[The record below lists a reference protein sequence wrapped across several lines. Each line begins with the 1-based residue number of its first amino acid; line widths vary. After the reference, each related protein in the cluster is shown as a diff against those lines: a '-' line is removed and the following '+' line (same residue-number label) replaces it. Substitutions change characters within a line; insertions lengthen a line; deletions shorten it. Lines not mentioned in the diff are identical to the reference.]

1 MMRKRFGLLLLLA
14 AVIAAPGMA
23 QTEKIFL
30 EGFEANDATMTG
42 GSVTSSMTEEVA
54 NEKVA
59 SIEGN
64 WALYVEYNAT
74 SSTNWSQAV
83 FTFPEPQDIKGVSE
97 IRYSMYFL
105 PGSTTNS
112 NGQVPVRM
120 HLPPDDCYS
129 FDYITPGQ
137 WYEVVLPI
145 DPYVSETGMS
155 PFTLFRMVISAGLV
169 GQGSFLLDN
178 IYALRPT
185 NPAKLEIVPLYGLNE
200 TNPGTT
206 TPLGWMKDQSA
217 NPPQLGAD
225 FIEPSEGSN
234 CMLIPVTQNYIS
246 AVKTINA
253 KKDIDWTRVRA
264 IYFDACVTSDFT
276 TWCVIRPN
284 IQSTSGGTTLPVQ
297 FRGIGGDKTWR
308 TLSFWL
314 DLGPHMASILGNG
327 DFAIGLHHDNGTDA
341 NVADAQDI
349 LVDNIR
355 VAMVSSF
362 CLAVRS
368 FAENTSFY
376 EGDIATANVDILL
389 TMKGEKSS
397 ATVTETLPEG
407 WTATNISHNGKL
419 ANGIITWTV
428 DVAPDAPLTLTY
440 TASSPKA
447 ISSPPVWSG
456 TVNGDDV
463 YGVENP
469 PYFSQYVKKTIVDA
483 PLLTNQVALD
493 GILSAGEYEGANTYK
508 FDHDTAN
515 GNTAPGVHLSGTV
528 YPADQENLSFSVFHD
543 TRYIYVAVDVVD
555 PNLSFEFN
563 DNQFWNADSPEIY
576 FDGNMTRS
584 NSIEGN
590 RYGCQL
596 TVVGDGRLAASNN
609 KYFPAMLDA
618 VGGGKYMLD
627 GRDGADQ
634 PIYWACG
641 AKVKDDQSGFV
652 VEYRVDKSVI
662 LEPATRTQVG
672 FEVMMNS
679 SDAQNPAVRTG
690 KWGWH
695 CSDPTGAPYEAY
707 NNESGW
713 TLMNLLDGG
722 TSVQDWSLF

>member
-1 MMRKRFGLLLLLA
+1 MQKKFVLAVILAVLA
-14 AVIAAPGMA
+14 ATPGMA

-30 EGFEANDATMTG
+30 EGFEANDAAMTG
-42 GSVTSSMTEEVA
+42 GSVTTSMTEEVA
-54 NEKVA
+54 VENVT

-74 SSTNWSQAV
+74 SSNNWSQAS
-83 FTFPEPQDIKGVSE
+83 FTFPQPQDVKGVSE

-105 PGSTTNS
+105 PGSTTDS
-112 NGQVPVRM
+112 NGRVPVRM

-129 FDYITPGQ
+129 FDYITPGK
-137 WYEVVLPI
+137 WYEVTLPI
-145 DPYVSETGMS
+145 DPYVSENSMS
-155 PFTLFRMVISAGLV
+155 PFETFRMVVSAGLV
-169 GQGSFLLDN
+169 GQGRFLLDN

-185 NPAKLEIVPLYGLNE
+185 NPTKLEIVPLYGLNE
-200 TNPGTT
+200 TNPGLT
-206 TPLGWMKDQSA
+206 TPLGWTKDQAA
-217 NPPQLGAD
+217 NPPVLGAD
-225 FIEPSEGSN
+225 YVTPSEGSN

-246 AVKTINA
+246 AVKTVNA

-264 IYFDACVTSDFT
+264 IYFDTCVTSDFN

-284 IQSTSGGTTLPVQ
+284 IQSTSGGTTLPVE
-297 FRGIGGDKTWR
+297 FRGIGGNKGSWR
-308 TLSFWL
+308 TVSFWL
-314 DLGPHMASILGNG
+314 NLGPHMNSILGDG
-327 DFAIGLHHDNGTDA
+327 DFAVGLHHDNGSEA

-368 FAENTSFY
+368 FENNASFY
-376 EGDIATANVDILL
+376 EGDVANVGVNLLL

-397 ATVTETLPEG
+397 ATVTENLPAG
-407 WTATNISHNGKL
+407 WTATNISHNGVL
-419 ANGIITWTV
+419 ANGVITWTLDV
-428 DVAPDAPLTLTY
+428 DPNAPVTLTY
-440 TASSPKA
+440 TASSQKA
-447 ISSPPVWSG
+447 ISAPPTWSG
-456 TVNGDDV
+456 TVNGDVV
-463 YGVENP
+463 YGVDAP
-469 PYFSQYVKKTIVDA
+469 PYFSKYVKATLVEA
-483 PLLTNQVALD
+483 PNLANKVTLD
-493 GILSAGEYEGANTYK
+493 GLLSAGEYDKANTYK

-528 YPADQENLSFSVFHD
+528 YTADKENLTFHVFHD
-543 TRYIYVAVDVVD
+543 AQYIYVAVDVVD
-555 PNLSFEFN
+555 PNLSFEFSS
-563 DNQFWNADSPEIY
+563 NQFWNADSPEIY

-584 NSIEGN
+584 NSIESN
-590 RYGCQL
+590 RFGCQL

-609 KYFPAMLDA
+609 KYFPTMLDA
-618 VGGGKYMLD
+618 VGGGKYVLD

-634 PIYWACG
+634 PVYWACG
-641 AKVKDDQSGFV
+641 ARVKDDKSGFI
-652 VEYRVDKSVI
+652 VEYRVDKTQI
-662 LEPATRTQVG
+662 LSPADRTQVG

-695 CSDPTGAPYEAY
+695 CSDPSGVPYEAY

-713 TLMNLLDGG
+713 TLMKLLDGS